1 MRMEHTFLFTDLVG
15 YTALTEEHG
24 DDRAAEVATLFTAR
38 VRALAAAHR
47 AEAVKALGD
56 GMMVRCEDPALAMR
70 LGLAIVG
77 EARATPGLP
86 AVRVGMHT
94 GSAVQRDG
102 DWYGAAVNVASRL
115 CSAAGGDEV
124 LVSEATCQAAG
135 RRAPGIALGDER
147 LHWLRNVRDP
157 VRARVVSERECRL
170 LERAERIRAAAGRL
184 QRPARRRMT
193 ATAHVPFP

>member
-1 MRMEHTFLFTDLVG
+1 MRMGHTFLFTDLVG

-24 DDRAAEVATLFTAR
+24 DERAAEVAVLFAAR

-47 AEAVKALGD
+47 ADAVKALGD

-70 LGLAIVG
+70 LGVAIVAD
-77 EARATPGLP
+77 ARATAGLP
-86 AVRVGMHT
+86 AVRVGVHT

-102 DWYGAAVNVASRL
+102 DWYGAAVNIASRL

-124 LVSEATCQAAG
+124 LVSEATCRAAG
-135 RRAPGIALGDER
+135 RRAPGVDLGDER

-170 LERAERIRAAAGRL
+170 LERAERLRAVARGVP
-184 QRPARRRMT
+184 RPARRRMT
-193 ATAHVPFP
+193 ATTNVPLA